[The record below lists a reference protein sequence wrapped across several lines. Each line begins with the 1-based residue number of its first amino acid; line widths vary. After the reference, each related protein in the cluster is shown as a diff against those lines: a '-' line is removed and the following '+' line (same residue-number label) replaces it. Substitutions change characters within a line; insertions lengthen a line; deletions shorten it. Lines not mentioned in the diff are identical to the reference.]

1 MSIDLCH
8 LKAGFVRLHPKPE
21 NRNIPAMPTN
31 DLFSQFNPLEG
42 KRFQMM
48 NESGTLVPDPALAA
62 FLPAELTPNFIK
74 QAYEKMLFM
83 KMADQKANNL
93 QRTGRMGTYASI
105 RGQEATQAGAAL
117 AIERTDWLVPAFRE
131 LGVMWMH
138 GVPMENIYV
147 YWMGNEIGSLP
158 PSDVNC
164 IPISIAVGS
173 QMLHAVGIGMG
184 MKKKKEQKVAVTFFG
199 DGATSEGDF
208 HEAMNC
214 AGVFKPNTVLI
225 CQNNQWAI
233 SVPRSYQT
241 AAPTIAQKAQAYGI
255 PGIQVDGNDLLA
267 MYIAVKTAVD
277 RARRGEGA
285 TLIEAYTY
293 RLGDHT
299 TSDDA
304 KKYRDP
310 AEVEK
315 WKPLDP
321 MIRLQK
327 YLAAQVDSSTQQ
339 PLWSQ
344 TYEDEL
350 IARYE
355 KEIDMIVEK
364 AQAVQYNPT
373 DMFDYTY
380 AELTPHLIE
389 QRTDFLT
396 RIEAQQP
403 Q

>member
-1 MSIDLCH
+1 MSDI
-8 LKAGFVRLHPKPE
+8 
-21 NRNIPAMPTN
+21 
-31 DLFSQFNPLEG
+31 FSQFNPLEG
-42 KRFQMM
+42 KQFQIMDE
-48 NESGTLVPDPALAA
+48 NGVISADPAVAA
-62 FLPAELTPNFIK
+62 LRPPEFTDEAIK
-74 QAYEKMLFM
+74 SAYEKMLFM

-105 RGQEATQAGAAL
+105 RGQEATQTGAAL
-117 AIERTDWLVPAFRE
+117 AMTPQDWLVPAFRE

-138 GVPMENIYV
+138 GIPMENIYV

-158 PSDVNC
+158 PPDVNC
-164 IPISIAVGS
+164 IPISIVVGS

-184 MKKKKEQKVAVTFFG
+184 MKKKKQTSVAVTFFG

-241 AAPTIAQKAQAYGI
+241 KSVTIAQKALSYGI
-255 PGIQVDGNDLLA
+255 PGIQVDGNDLIA
-267 MYIAVKTAVD
+267 MYAATKTAMD
-277 RARRGEGA
+277 RARAGEGA

-310 AEVEK
+310 AEVEM
-315 WKPLDP
+315 WKPKDP

-327 YLAAQVDSSTQQ
+327 YLTSKN
-339 PLWSQ
+339 LWSQ
-344 TYEDEL
+344 QYEDEL
-350 IARYE
+350 VAKYE
-355 KEIDMIVEK
+355 VEIDAIVEK
-364 AQAVQYNPT
+364 AQSVQYNPA
-373 DMFDYTY
+373 DIFDYTY
-380 AELTPHLIE
+380 AQLTPHLIE
-389 QRTDFLT
+389 QRTEFLT
-396 RIEAQQP
+396 RIEAQASTVPAPISGLSQ
-403 Q
+403 